1 MKKIFV
7 ILLLVA
13 ANLPVYADLVIPS
26 MTNEAREEFLAR
38 RKYNYHLRT
47 INRVCGGVQNLSEQ
61 DCKASLKKDY
71 KETLKYFEQRM
82 KAEKQSA
89 KKSSK
94 VTIQNVKNTGKSS
107 KSNQK

>member
-7 ILLLVA
+7 ILVLVV

-38 RKYNYHLRT
+38 RKYNYHLKT
-47 INRVCGGVQNLSEQ
+47 INRVCGGVQNLSEKE
-61 DCKASLKKDY
+61 CKASLKRDY
-71 KETLKYFEQRM
+71 RETLKYFEQRM

-89 KKSSK
+89 NKTFKKTAQSAKSADK
-94 VTIQNVKNTGKSS
+94 SAKN
-107 KSNQK
+107 N

>member
-7 ILLLVA
+7 ILVLVV

-38 RKYNYHLRT
+38 RKYNYHLKT
-47 INRVCGGVQNLSEQ
+47 INRVCGGVQNLSEKE
-61 DCKASLKKDY
+61 CKASLKKDY
-71 KETLKYFEQRM
+71 RETLKYFEQRI

-89 KKSSK
+89 NKTFKK
-94 VTIQNVKNTGKSS
+94 TAQRVKSADKSA
-107 KSNQK
+107 KNN